1 MFLQCFF
8 KRNHFYRNTSICMPC
23 YQCSSS
29 LRMPIHYPFI
39 AKIIYRHSICQLD
52 TFIHKRQRIK
62 MVMSTKHPFYNTI
75 IHCSVKKS
83 ALKFWNPEMVISFT
97 YIAMLIYNC
106 FISHFHFFIGLFELI
121 YRNMEKCHRSDI
133 TILFF

>member
-1 MFLQCFF
+1 MFNCNDLPQCFTAMFLQCFF

-62 MVMSTKHPFYNTI
+62 MVMSTKHHFI
-75 IHCSVKKS
+75 IPLSTALLKKVPSNFGIPKWSS
-83 ALKFWNPEMVISFT
+83 ASPILPCLYTTALSPI
-97 YIAMLIYNC
+97 
-106 FISHFHFFIGLFELI
+106 FIFS
-121 YRNMEKCHRSDI
+121 
-133 TILFF
+133 

>member
-1 MFLQCFF
+1 MLQCLTAMFNCNVLPQCFTAMFLQCFF

-29 LRMPIHYPFI
+29 LCMPIHYPFI

-83 ALKFWNPEMVISFT
+83 ALGIPKWSSASPILPCLYTTALSP
-97 YIAMLIYNC
+97 I
-106 FISHFHFFIGLFELI
+106 FIFS
-121 YRNMEKCHRSDI
+121 
-133 TILFF
+133 

>member
-1 MFLQCFF
+1 MTLIYQSYLCCNVSLQCFTAIFLQSFF
-8 KRNHFYRNTSICMPC
+8 KRNHFYRNISICMPC

-52 TFIHKRQRIK
+52 TFIHKRQCIK
-62 MVMSTKHPFYNTI
+62 VVMSTKHPFYNTI

-83 ALKFWNPEMVISFT
+83 ALKFWNSEMVISFT
-97 YIAMLIYNC
+97 LSLVSSSC
-106 FISHFHFFIGLFELI
+106 RFCSSF
-121 YRNMEKCHRSDI
+121 C
-133 TILFF
+133 